1 MSKKAIAHLS
11 QDPLFK
17 EIIETTKISRSKS
30 DGDAYAA
37 LIRAI
42 VYQQLSGKAAGTIHS
57 RFLALFKNGYPEAKR
72 LIRFSEEDLRA
83 VGLSRQKG
91 SYIQN
96 VANYWIDNKLDK
108 IDWKKLS
115 DEEIIE
121 MLTEIKGVG
130 VWTVQM
136 LLMSTLKRPDVFPT
150 NDLGINNAII
160 KRYRLRSKGK
170 QLTKRILK
178 LSEAWSPYRSTA
190 CLYLWSWIHG
200 EKN

>member
-17 EIIETTKISRSKS
+17 EIIETTKIKRSKS

-42 VYQQLSGKAAGTIHS
+42 VYQQLSGKAAGTIHG
-57 RFLALFKNGYPEAKR
+57 RFLGLFKSGYPEAKR
-72 LIRFSEEDLRA
+72 LIRFSEAELRA

-96 VANYWIDNKLDK
+96 VANFWIDNKLEK
-108 IDWKKLS
+108 TNWKQLS
-115 DEEIIE
+115 DIEIID

-170 QLTKRILK
+170 QLSKRILK
-178 LSEAWSPYRSTA
+178 ISEAWSPYRSIA
-190 CLYLWSWIHG
+190 CLYLWRWID
-200 EKN
+200 EQN

>member
-17 EIIETTKISRSKS
+17 EIIEVTKISRSKS
-30 DGDAYAA
+30 DGDAYTS

-42 VYQQLSGKAAGTIHS
+42 VYQQLSGKAAGTIHE
-57 RFLALFKNGYPEAKR
+57 RFLALFKNGYPEAKH
-72 LIRFSEEDLRA
+72 LIRFSEEELRA

-96 VANYWIDNKLDK
+96 VANFWIDNKLK
-108 IDWKKLS
+108 NTDWKKLS
-115 DEEIIE
+115 DDEIIE

-178 LSEAWSPYRSTA
+178 ISEAWSPYRSTA
-190 CLYLWSWIHG
+190 CLYLWRWIDDAT
-200 EKN
+200 